1 MDRRPLR
8 PAEKRSPRK
17 DRESTLVPQT
27 RNSYRVSLGLV
38 RMGCVAPRLHTPGM
52 RPRRALPMRT
62 IHGAIPGTNFGSEVL
77 VPWTG
82 RRSARGGGHRDGEEE
97 LASSPL
103 LALYPQVPAVGPHDP
118 PGDEQPQPRP

>member
-62 IHGAIPGTNFGSEVL
+62 IHGAIPGTNFGSEI
-77 VPWTG
+77 PG
-82 RRSARGGGHRDGEEE
+82 ERARPSSAGGNRLAGQGDGEGG
-97 LASSPL
+97 A
-103 LALYPQVPAVGPHDP
+103 AADVAHHVDGPAVGAGDL
-118 PGDEQPQPRP
+118 PGDVEA